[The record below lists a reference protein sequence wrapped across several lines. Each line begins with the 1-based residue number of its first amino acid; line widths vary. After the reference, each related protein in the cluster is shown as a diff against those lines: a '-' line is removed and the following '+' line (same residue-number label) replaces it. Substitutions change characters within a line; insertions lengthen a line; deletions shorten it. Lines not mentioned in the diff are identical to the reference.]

1 MNGPGMG
8 YMRAERGGARS
19 IVLFLFLVLVLLLEI
34 EDEDEYDSN
43 YQRVARPPRLRSHFC
58 SIHAPVK
65 VRTEPPSITWSPVGV
80 ASVPSPGASR
90 ILGNFSGSEEK
101 A

>member
-34 EDEDEYDSN
+34 EDEDEYDSITSASLDL
-43 YQRVARPPRLRSHFC
+43 RVLGPIFARYTHR
-58 SIHAPVK
+58 
-65 VRTEPPSITWSPVGV
+65 
-80 ASVPSPGASR
+80 
-90 ILGNFSGSEEK
+90 
-101 A
+101 